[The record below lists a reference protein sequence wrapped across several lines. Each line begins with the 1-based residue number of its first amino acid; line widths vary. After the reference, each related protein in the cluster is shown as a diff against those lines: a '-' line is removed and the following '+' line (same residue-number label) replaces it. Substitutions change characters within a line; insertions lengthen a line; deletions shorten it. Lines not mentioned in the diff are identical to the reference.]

1 MMIRASENN
10 AYTMGNRFSLPNEV
24 FQLGLSSGALAVY
37 SFLLRCEDRKTY
49 QCWPSYRTIA
59 RATNQCVTT
68 VRKHVGELLEKQL
81 IQTEPTSVVTKKGV
95 KRNGTLLYTILPIS
109 RALEYNYQQQ
119 MRKLEMETEK
129 ARRRENEKP
138 LPGSNRSPAERVR
151 LEEDTRPQAVCA
163 GRTTDATRRLLV
175 RR

>member
-1 MMIRASENN
+1 MIGTPEYNT
-10 AYTMGNRFSLPNEV
+10 YTLGNRFSLPNEV
-24 FQLGLSSGALAVY
+24 FHLGLSSGALAVY

-109 RALEYNYQQQ
+109 RALEYNYEQQ
-119 MRKLEMETEK
+119 MRKMDEQ
-129 ARRRENEKP
+129 RERKRISALTKN
-138 LPGSNRSPAERVR
+138 STRDSP
-151 LEEDTRPQAVCA
+151 
-163 GRTTDATRRLLV
+163 
-175 RR
+175 

>member
-1 MMIRASENN
+1 MIGTPEYNT
-10 AYTMGNRFSLPNEV
+10 YTLGNRFSLPNEV

-81 IQTEPTSVVTKKGV
+81 ILTEPTSVVTKKGV

-119 MRKLEMETEK
+119 MRMMDEQ
-129 ARRRENEKP
+129 RERERISALIKN
-138 LPGSNRSPAERVR
+138 STRDSP
-151 LEEDTRPQAVCA
+151 
-163 GRTTDATRRLLV
+163 
-175 RR
+175 

>member
-1 MMIRASENN
+1 MIGKPKGN
-10 AYTMGNRFSLPNEV
+10 AYNMANRFSLPNEV

-59 RATNQCVTT
+59 TATNQCVTT
-68 VRKHVGELLEKQL
+68 VRKHVGELLEKKL
-81 IQTEPTSVVTKKGV
+81 ILTEPTTVVTKSGV

-109 RALEYNYQQQ
+109 RSLEYNYQQQ

-129 ARRRENEKP
+129 ARRRE
-138 LPGSNRSPAERVR
+138 S
-151 LEEDTRPQAVCA
+151 
-163 GRTTDATRRLLV
+163 
-175 RR
+175 